1 MLKVLLAE
9 DDAANR
15 DMLSRRLQRRDC
27 LVLTAVHGLEAVRR
41 AAQESVDIILMDIA
55 MPELSGWEAVAQ
67 IRACD
72 NRTPIIMLS
81 AHAFAE
87 ERDRAQSYDVQGYLS
102 KPIQLET
109 LMELM
114 HKLVGPEG
122 NDGIG

>member
-1 MLKVLLAE
+1 MLTVLLAE

-55 MPELSGWEAVAQ
+55 MPQLSGWEAVAQ
-67 IRACD
+67 IRACG

-87 ERDRAQSYDVQGYLS
+87 ERDRAQAYDVQGYLS

-114 HKLVGPEG
+114 HKLAGPEG